1 MAKTGRNDP
10 CPCGSGAKYK
20 RCCLPRDEAAA
31 AEAGATRAAEHP
43 APLDRR
49 ARAADLVERLA
60 SHFGAAQE
68 DDDGLVDAS
77 NLPVDLI
84 HEGKLDEA
92 EKAARDLLA
101 RYPEVHDGL
110 ERLAAVYEARGDR
123 GQAAIYY
130 RKAHIFMTEHADYYD
145 QEAIDWMRDKAEELE
160 RDA

>member
-31 AEAGATRAAEHP
+31 AETAATRAAEQP
-43 APLDRR
+43 PPRDRAMR
-49 ARAADLVERLA
+49 DALVERLA
-60 SHFGAAQE
+60 GHFVAEQD
-68 DDDGLVDAS
+68 DDDGLTEAS

-84 HEGKLDEA
+84 HAGKLDEA

-123 GQAAIYY
+123 EQAATYY
-130 RKAHIFMTEHADYYD
+130 RKALDFMTEHADYYD
-145 QEAIDWMRDKAEELE
+145 QEAITWMREKAEELE
-160 RDA
+160 HNS

>member
-31 AEAGATRAAEHP
+31 AEAAATRAAEQP
-43 APLDRR
+43 ARPPRGRD
-49 ARAADLVERLA
+49 VIERLA
-60 SHFGAAQE
+60 RHFAAAQG
-68 DDDGLVDAS
+68 DDDGLTEAS

-101 RYPEVHDGL
+101 RYPEVHDGF

-123 GQAAIYY
+123 QQATIYY
-130 RKAHIFMTEHADYYD
+130 RQAHAFMVEHADNYD
-145 QEAIDWMRDKAEELE
+145 QEAIDWMREKVEELE
-160 RDA
+160 RAT

>member
-31 AEAGATRAAEHP
+31 AEAAATRAAEQP
-43 APLDRR
+43 APLRGRD
-49 ARAADLVERLA
+49 VIERLA
-60 SHFGAAQE
+60 RHFAAAQG
-68 DDDGLVDAS
+68 DDDGLTEAS
-77 NLPVDLI
+77 NLAVDLI

-123 GQAAIYY
+123 EQAATYY
-130 RKAHIFMTEHADYYD
+130 RKTLAFMTEHADYYD
-145 QEAIDWMRDKAEELE
+145 PEAIDWMRQKAEEME
-160 RDA
+160 HAA